1 MFHTSDN
8 LASPVPVSW
17 LGKRVMGRS
26 VFEISD
32 DDCIL
37 FHIIATAFRVFISII
52 VSVKIHGGRLRLKG
66 LLGTRYKT

>member
-1 MFHTSDN
+1 
-8 LASPVPVSW
+8 
-17 LGKRVMGRS
+17 MGRS

-37 FHIIATAFRVFISII
+37 FHVIAAAFRVFISII
-52 VSVKIHGGRLRLKG
+52 VSAKIHGGRLRLKG